1 MAYCTDN
8 GCSIIL
14 NSKCVFY
21 ESSTLPVLGI
31 NTNDSLQVAL
41 QKIEAVISGIGSSV
55 NWGDIGG
62 DIEDQTDLVAYV
74 AAAVSGLGTV
84 TSFSAGDLSPLFTTN
99 VTNSTTTPALAFTLT
114 NQNANVVFAGPA
126 TGIAAAP
133 TFRALVAADIPSI
146 DLTSGVTGI
155 LPIANGG
162 TGSIV
167 GAWLLAGTSTLSADV
182 TIAGNFTKYFTG
194 NGSVVLGHT
203 SITGSSKFQVR
214 GLGTTTGNLV
224 LFEDSAGTERF
235 KVLDSGKVG
244 IGLTPTATLHLKA
257 GTTAAQTAP
266 LKLTDGS
273 LLTTPE
279 DGAMEYSTDKLYFTR
294 MTGPTRGEIAV
305 WNLAPTSGRVI
316 FTTTNGRLNDNS
328 LFTYSQANQAL
339 GVGLTTPTRTIHA
352 RQSDTVDNAV
362 VPTLIL
368 DHTLTAGSLTN
379 GMGTG
384 IEFKLANLT
393 GAAFSAVYTDVTAAS
408 EDIKFVWSLTA
419 AGAAYASK
427 MELSSTGNLWVSGN
441 IGVNTNTFGTN
452 AVGVLCIKNGT
463 IPSSSPA
470 DSIQLYAEDIAAS
483 SELKVR
489 DEAGNITTL
498 SPHNFS
504 LIGKASE
511 EMAWAYYSEK
521 NGKKINV
528 DMLKLARVLEQISGE
543 KLVYIQ

>member
-21 ESSTLPVLGI
+21 ESSALPVLGI

-55 NWGDIGG
+55 DWGDIGG

-84 TSFSAGDLSPLFTTN
+84 TSFSAGNLSPLFTTN
-99 VTNSTTTPALAFTLT
+99 VTTSTTTPALAFTLT
-114 NQNANVVFAGPA
+114 SQNANVVFAGPA

-146 DLTSGVTGI
+146 SLTTGVTGI

-167 GAWLLAGTSTLSADV
+167 GAWLLAGTSTLTADT

-194 NGSVVLGHT
+194 TGSVVLGHT

-279 DGAMEYSTDKLYFTR
+279 DGAIEYSTDKLYFTR
-294 MTGPTRGEIAV
+294 MTGPTRGEIAQ
-305 WNLAPTSGRVI
+305 WNVSGTSGRVVY
-316 FTTTNGRLNDNS
+316 TTTNGRLNDNS
-328 LFTYSQANQAL
+328 LFVFVQASQAL
-339 GVGLTTPTRTIHA
+339 GIGLTTPTRSLHV
-352 RQSDTVDNAV
+352 RQSDTADNTV

-368 DHTLTAGSLTN
+368 DHTLTAGTLAN

-408 EDIKFVWSLTA
+408 EDVKFVWSLSS

-427 MELSSTGNLWVSGN
+427 MELSGTGDLWVSGN

-463 IPSSSPA
+463 IPASSPS
-470 DSIQLYAEDIAAS
+470 DSVQLYAEDVAAS

-489 DEAGNITTL
+489 DEIGNITTL

-511 EMAWAYYSEK
+511 DMAWAYYSEK

-528 DMLKLARVLEQISGE
+528 DMLKLARVLERISGE